1 MIITT
6 FSIAMTRHP
15 ASHLGRWRVSFTWRT
30 TGKQL
35 SPPHTQT
42 NLQSVTKP
50 FKSLLHSIQTS
61 SVFFYYV
68 ISPQM
73 KFFSLWVVNRLLDIR
88 SKTFLQPAVCVFHS
102 KLCAFL
108 PPNPSPNF
116 PTLDSLQ
123 TFFAQPSTSWQYI
136 SITEIFFDSW
146 IKLSMQHLL
155 QRILF
160 FFFCFSVLSGF
171 AAVSMHYRWTET

>member
-88 SKTFLQPAVCVFHS
+88 SKTFLQPGVCIFHS
-102 KLCAFL
+102 KLCAL
-108 PPNPSPNF
+108 LPSPKSFSQLPKIPGRPPLIIRINESLYWVRLRISQMWF
-116 PTLDSLQ
+116 WPYLDKVNWMPQESL
-123 TFFAQPSTSWQYI
+123 
-136 SITEIFFDSW
+136 
-146 IKLSMQHLL
+146 K
-155 QRILF
+155 
-160 FFFCFSVLSGF
+160 
-171 AAVSMHYRWTET
+171 